1 MPAAVS
7 SARRKTLTNSPAPA
21 RRRGGA
27 RDHAATKS
35 AGDVRAGDASR
46 PTSLKLPAALKAKID
61 DLAAKD
67 GLSPHAFM
75 LNTLAAAT
83 EQAYLRRQFQHDAQA
98 ALSEMKATGLG
109 HELGDVNRYFER
121 LAAFRAGKGPR
132 PRRPAM
138 TRTA

>member
-1 MPAAVS
+1 MPAAAA
-7 SARRKTLTNSPAPA
+7 SARRKTLTDSPAPA
-21 RRRGGA
+21 RRRGAA
-27 RDHAATKS
+27 RDHAAGKS
-35 AGDVRAGDASR
+35 AGDVPAGDAPR

-61 DLAAKD
+61 DLAARE

-98 ALSEMKATGLG
+98 AQREMKASGRG
-109 HELGDVNRYFER
+109 HELGDVTRYFER

-132 PRRPAM
+132 PRHPAM